1 MEKNIKIDKNLK
13 FDFADLMIN
22 VDLDRK
28 FTLKD
33 VLSVCMKSKIPLPI
47 LGAILRCN
55 YIKDYWEEANKKK
68 NDKNYDMDYLEIYWT
83 GSTQTYE
90 GKTSSENMWC
100 FHGVG
105 KEGCVGD
112 DVKEV
117 YKCQKRKIPKNYR
130 ENYAVEMTP
139 INNLANYPIKVRST
153 LFFEYYDD
161 KHYEKIYDFKPS
173 VTLIELL
180 HAILWELSF
189 LGSIDQ
195 RDKKLKEL
203 GESLKEIKEA
213 KKNGT
218 LNKITMSYEDFKKKY
233 DQKSKG
239 KV

>member
-33 VLSVCMKSKIPLPI
+33 VLNACINSKIPLPI

-55 YIKDYWEEANKKK
+55 YIKDYWEESKKKK
-68 NDKNYDMDYLEIYWT
+68 NDKSYDMEYLEIYWT

-105 KEGCVGD
+105 KEGYVGD
-112 DVKEV
+112 DVKEA
-117 YKCQKRKIPKNYR
+117 YKYQKRKIPKNYR

-153 LFFEYYDD
+153 LFFEYCDD
-161 KHYEKIYDFKPS
+161 KHYEKTYDYKPS
-173 VTLIELL
+173 ITLIELL

-189 LGSIDQ
+189 FGSTKQ
-195 RDKKLKEL
+195 RDEKVEEMNKSIE
-203 GESLKEIKEA
+203 EIEKA

-218 LNKITMSYEDFKKKY
+218 LNKVTMSYDDFKKKY
-233 DQKSKG
+233 DKKLKG